1 MMARL
6 RMSLAMGEWVEA
18 AAFCGRALYYSQ
30 AYRKAFCA
38 YDSLWRFGRR
48 CLQHVR
54 LYELAN
60 VGT

>member
-6 RMSLAMGEWVEA
+6 RMSLSIGAWVEA
-18 AAFCGRALYYSQ
+18 TASCSRALYYSQ

-48 CLQHVR
+48 SFQ
-54 LYELAN
+54 LAR
-60 VGT
+60 